1 MGVFAGPES
10 KLDAD
15 GGVRMA
21 DVLVQ
26 VDGDVGR
33 LTLNRPT
40 ARNAISLNLALELGA
55 GVRELAPMVSVIV
68 IRGAGG
74 TFCAGGDFAELMAL
88 RDKGRDAL
96 AELFIAFRSATEA
109 IAMAEVPVVAVVE
122 GHAVA
127 GGFELIQAVDV
138 AIAAESATLADI
150 HAKFGQIPGGGGTAL
165 LPRLVGQARASGL
178 VLTGD
183 ALTARQAMDWGLLYQ
198 VVPDAEL
205 DDAVVALVRRLTKGS
220 RAARAAS
227 KRLIREGL
235 DKPLS
240 AALDVELEAV
250 LDHILGTGGAA
261 AAESFATRKKAAT

>member
-1 MGVFAGPES
+1 VS
-10 KLDAD
+10 
-15 GGVRMA
+15 
-21 DVLVQ
+21 DVLVEI
-26 VDGDVGR
+26 DGEVGR
-33 LTLNRPT
+33 LTLNRPA
-40 ARNAISLNLALELGA
+40 ARNAFSLNLARELGA
-55 GVRELAPMVSVIV
+55 GVRSLASSVPVIV

-74 TFCAGGDFAELMAL
+74 TFCAGGDFDELMAL

-96 AELFIAFRSATEA
+96 AELFTAFRDATAA
-109 IAMAEVPVVAVVE
+109 IAAAEVPVVAVVE

-127 GGFELIQAVDV
+127 GGFELIQAVDI

-183 ALTARQAMDWGLLYQ
+183 SLTARQALDWGLLYA

-205 DDAVVALVRRLTKGS
+205 DDAVAALVRRLTKGS

-235 DKPLS
+235 SKPLPD
-240 AALDVELEAV
+240 ALDAELEAV
-250 LDHILGTGGAA
+250 LDHIMGSGGAA
-261 AAESFATRKKAAT
+261 AADSFATRKKDA

>member
-1 MGVFAGPES
+1 V
-10 KLDAD
+10 
-15 GGVRMA
+15 A
-21 DVLVQ
+21 DVEVE

-33 LTLNRPT
+33 LTLNRP
-40 ARNAISLNLALELGA
+40 ASRNAISLNLAREFAA
-55 GVRELAPMVSVIV
+55 GVRALAPAVSVIV

-74 TFCAGGDFAELMAL
+74 TFCAGGDFDELMAL
-88 RDKGRDAL
+88 RDSGRAAL
-96 AELFIAFRSATEA
+96 AELFTAFRDATAA
-109 IAMAEVPVVAVVE
+109 IAAAEVPVVAVVE

-165 LPRLVGQARASGL
+165 LPRLVGRARASAL

-183 ALTARQAMDWGLLYQ
+183 ALTARQALAWGLLYQ

-205 DDAVVALVRRLTKGS
+205 DDAVAALVRRLTKGS

-235 DKPLS
+235 GKPLPD
-240 AALDVELEAV
+240 ALDAELDAV
-250 LDHILGTGGAA
+250 LDHILGSGGAA
-261 AAESFATRKKAAT
+261 AADFFATRKKDNA

>member
-1 MGVFAGPES
+1 
-10 KLDAD
+10 
-15 GGVRMA
+15 MA
-21 DVLVQ
+21 DVTVE

-33 LTLNRPT
+33 LTLNRPA
-40 ARNAISLNLALELGA
+40 ARNAISLNLARELGA
-55 GVRELAPMVSVIV
+55 GVRELAPQVSVIV

-74 TFCAGGDFAELMAL
+74 TFCAGGDFDELMAL

-96 AELFIAFRSATEA
+96 AELFTAFRDATAA
-109 IAMAEVPVVAVVE
+109 IAAAEVPVVAVVE

-127 GGFELIQAVDV
+127 GGFELVQAVDV

-150 HAKFGQIPGGGGTAL
+150 HAKFGQIPGGGGTVL

-183 ALTARQAMDWGLLYQ
+183 ALTARQALDWGLLYQ
-198 VVPDAEL
+198 VVADAEL
-205 DDAVVALVRRLTKGS
+205 EAAVASLVRRLTKGS

-235 DKPLS
+235 SQPVA
-240 AALDVELEAV
+240 AALDAELEAV
-250 LDHILGTGGAA
+250 LDHILGAGGSA
-261 AAESFATRKKAAT
+261 AAESFATRKKDT